1 MNVTRV
7 MGTPREHIS
16 QIWGIRKSFPE
27 KLLLGQ
33 VCVHVCVCVCVCV
46 PVCKGKHRDTGMR
59 RECGVLDKLREVQ
72 PGWIVGN
79 MKYSKYERRSETHR
93 GQIIWVQ

>member
-1 MNVTRV
+1 
-7 MGTPREHIS
+7 
-16 QIWGIRKSFPE
+16 
-27 KLLLGQ
+27 
-33 VCVHVCVCVCVCV
+33 
-46 PVCKGKHRDTGMR
+46 MR
-59 RECGVLDKLREVQ
+59 RECGVLEKLREVQ